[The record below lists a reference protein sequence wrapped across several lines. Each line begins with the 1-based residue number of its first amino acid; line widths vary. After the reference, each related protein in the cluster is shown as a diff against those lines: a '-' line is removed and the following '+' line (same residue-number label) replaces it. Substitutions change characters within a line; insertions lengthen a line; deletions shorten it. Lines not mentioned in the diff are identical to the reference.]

1 MVSKP
6 YPTAI
11 VLFRLRRIHRSLASP
26 KPMAKRGSAD
36 FSFKYTSSFFIR
48 LARNKTIS

>member
-11 VLFRLRRIHRSLASP
+11 VLFRLRRIHHS
-26 KPMAKRGSAD
+26 SAD
-36 FSFKYTSSFFIR
+36 LSFKYASSFFIR